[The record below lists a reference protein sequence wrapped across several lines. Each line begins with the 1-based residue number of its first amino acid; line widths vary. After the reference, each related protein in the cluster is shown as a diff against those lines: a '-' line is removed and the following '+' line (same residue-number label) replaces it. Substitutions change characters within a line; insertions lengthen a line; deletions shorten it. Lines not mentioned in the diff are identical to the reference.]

1 MTKDEIRQ
9 KVRTR
14 LRLAGVAR
22 FPGVDARI
30 PNFVGAERAAQ
41 LLCELP
47 MWKRARVVKI
57 NADAPQLALRRAA
70 LRERKLLYL
79 AVPRLRG
86 ERCFI
91 ELDPEKLG
99 SRIMR
104 VSSMKG
110 ALELGRLVPPHEM
123 RPVDLII
130 CGSVAVT
137 RQGARLGRG
146 GGYCDLEYAL
156 LRTEG
161 KIREYTPILT
171 TVHPL
176 QIVEDRVP
184 MRGHDI
190 PVDFLVTPGQVIA
203 APSLHPRPRG
213 VIWEILHE
221 EKIRSIPL
229 LRKGRRDMHGAPT
242 PRQL

>member
-14 LRLAGVAR
+14 LKLAGVAR
-22 FPGVDARI
+22 FPGVDARV
-30 PNFVGAERAAQ
+30 PNFLGADRAAQ

-47 MWKRARVVKI
+47 MWKRAKVIKI
-57 NADAPQLALRRAA
+57 NADAPQLSIRRAA
-70 LRERKLLYL
+70 LRDGKIVYM
-79 AVPRLRG
+79 AIPRLRS
-86 ERCFI
+86 ERCFV

-99 SRIMR
+99 PKVVR
-104 VSSMKG
+104 VASIKG
-110 ALELGRLVPPHEM
+110 AMQFGRLMPPQEM

-146 GGYCDLEYAL
+146 DGYCDLEYAL

-171 TVHPL
+171 TVHPV
-176 QIVEDRVP
+176 QIIEERLP

-190 PVDFLVTPGQVIA
+190 PVDFLITPDQVIA

-221 EKIRSIPL
+221 ERILSIPL
-229 LRKGRRDMHGAPT
+229 LRKGRREVRGAPT

>member
-1 MTKDEIRQ
+1 MTKEEIRQ

-14 LRLAGVAR
+14 LKLAGVAR
-22 FPGVDARI
+22 FPGLEARV

-47 MWKRARVVKI
+47 MWKRAKVIKV
-57 NADAPQLALRRAA
+57 NTDAPQLAIRRAA
-70 LRERKLLYL
+70 LRDNKILYL
-79 AVPRLRG
+79 PIPRLRS

-99 SRIMR
+99 AKVLR
-104 VSSMKG
+104 VASIKG
-110 ALELGRLVPPHEM
+110 AMQLGRLVAPHEM
-123 RPVDLII
+123 RAIDLVV

-137 RQGARLGRG
+137 RQGARVGRG
-146 GGYCDLEYAL
+146 GGYADLEYAL

-171 TVHPL
+171 TVHTL
-176 QIVEDRVP
+176 QIIDERLP

-190 PVDFLVTPGQVIA
+190 PVDFVITPDQVIA

-221 EKIRSIPL
+221 EKILSIPL
-229 LRKGRRDMHGAPT
+229 LRKGRRDVRGTPT

>member
-1 MTKDEIRQ
+1 MSKDEIRH
-9 KVRTR
+9 KIRTR
-14 LRLAGVAR
+14 LRLSGVVR
-22 FPGVDARI
+22 FPGVESRV

-41 LLCELP
+41 LLRELP

-57 NADAPQLALRRAA
+57 DAEAPLLPLRRAA
-70 LRERKLLYL
+70 LREKKIVYL
-79 AVPRLRG
+79 TVPRLCG
-86 ERCFI
+86 ERCFV

-99 SRIMR
+99 SKVLRAA
-104 VSSMKG
+104 SLKG
-110 ALELGRLVPPHEM
+110 AIQFGRLVAPHEM
-123 RPVDLII
+123 RTVDLIV

-137 RQGARLGRG
+137 RQGARLGSG

-176 QIVEDRVP
+176 QIIDERLP

-221 EKIRSIPL
+221 DKIRSIPL
-229 LRKGRRDMHGAPT
+229 LRKGRRDVHGTPT